1 MDEIMTKIKAILRTY
16 VVDRMF
22 LHRNH
27 IETNRTPDPMDTINP
42 GQGPK
47 HKAPIAVLEGDEINP
62 ERHLFPTFVNLSL
75 AGVTLTST
83 PVG

>member
-1 MDEIMTKIKAILRTY
+1 
-16 VVDRMF
+16 
-22 LHRNH
+22 
-27 IETNRTPDPMDTINP
+27 MDTINP

-62 ERHLFPTFVNLSL
+62 ERHPFPTFVNLSL